1 MYGLI
6 LRRIAAAILTISVL
20 TVFVFALLYLFPG
33 DPAERILQTRMN
45 GELPTSRD
53 TVEVLKK
60 EMGLDAPP
68 YQLYLSWASGVL
80 HGDLGYSYVTRRPV
94 ITILSE
100 SLRAT
105 GELVMISMLIVMFFG
120 LVLGFLAAWK
130 EDSWIDDM
138 LSYLAILG
146 ISVPGYVTAFVLIL
160 IFAIGLHLL
169 PVAGRS
175 GLYSMLMPAASLSF
189 GGAAMLMRMTRY
201 DILEESRQDYVLAAK
216 AKGLGEAR
224 VFFGHIFR
232 NSLPPLVT
240 YLGLELGGLFGGA
253 VIVENIFAW
262 PGIGR
267 LLVDSVQSGDVPLV
281 QASVLLIGVIFI
293 LINII
298 VDLLYTY
305 IDPRID
311 PEGVL

>member
-33 DPAERILQTRMN
+33 DPGERILQTRMN

-68 YQLYLSWASGVL
+68 YQLYLNWARGVL

-120 LVLGFLAAWK
+120 LALGFLAAWK

-189 GGAAMLMRMTRY
+189 GGIAMLMRMTRY

>member
-1 MYGLI
+1 MYRLI

-45 GELPTSRD
+45 GELPSSRD

-60 EMGLDAPP
+60 EMGLDAPS

-120 LVLGFLAAWK
+120 IALGFLSAWK

-175 GLYSMLMPAASLSF
+175 GLDSMLMPAASLSF

-224 VFFGHIFR
+224 VFTGHIFR

>member
-45 GELPTSRD
+45 GELPSSRD

-60 EMGLDAPP
+60 EMGLDAPS

-105 GELVMISMLIVMFFG
+105 GELVMISMLIVIFFG
-120 LVLGFLAAWK
+120 LALGFLSAWK

-175 GLYSMLMPAASLSF
+175 GLDSMLMPAASLSV
-189 GGAAMLMRMTRY
+189 GGVAMLMRMTRY

-224 VFFGHIFR
+224 VFTGHIFR

>member
-45 GELPTSRD
+45 GELPSSRD

-120 LVLGFLAAWK
+120 LALGFLAAWK

>member
-1 MYGLI
+1 
-6 LRRIAAAILTISVL
+6 
-20 TVFVFALLYLFPG
+20 
-33 DPAERILQTRMN
+33 
-45 GELPTSRD
+45 
-53 TVEVLKK
+53 
-60 EMGLDAPP
+60 
-68 YQLYLSWASGVL
+68 
-80 HGDLGYSYVTRRPV
+80 
-94 ITILSE
+94 
-100 SLRAT
+100 
-105 GELVMISMLIVMFFG
+105 MISMLIVMFFG
-120 LVLGFLAAWK
+120 LALGFLAAWK

>member
-120 LVLGFLAAWK
+120 LALGFLAAWK

>member
-120 LVLGFLAAWK
+120 LALGFLAAWK

-175 GLYSMLMPAASLSF
+175 GLDSMLMPAASLSF

>member
-105 GELVMISMLIVMFFG
+105 GELVMISMLIVIFFG
-120 LVLGFLAAWK
+120 IALGFLSAWK

-175 GLYSMLMPAASLSF
+175 GLDSMLMPAASLSV
-189 GGAAMLMRMTRY
+189 GGVAMLMRMTRY

>member
-6 LRRIAAAILTISVL
+6 LRRIVAAILTISVL

-120 LVLGFLAAWK
+120 LALGFLAAWK

>member
-1 MYGLI
+1 MHRLI
-6 LRRIAAAILTISVL
+6 IRRMMAAILTISVL
-20 TVFVFALLYLFPG
+20 TIFVFALLYLFPG

-45 GELPTSRD
+45 GELPSSRD

-60 EMGLDAPP
+60 EMGLDAPS
-68 YQLYLSWASGVL
+68 YQLYLNWAGGVL

-94 ITILSE
+94 ITILRE
-100 SLRAT
+100 SILAT

-120 LVLGFLAAWK
+120 LALGFLAAWK

-146 ISVPGYVTAFVLIL
+146 ISVPGYVTAFILIL

-175 GLYSMLMPAASLSF
+175 GLDSMLMPAASLSV
-189 GGAAMLMRMTRY
+189 GGVAMLMRMTRY

-216 AKGLGEAR
+216 AKGLSEAR
-224 VFFGHIFR
+224 VFTGHIFR

-281 QASVLLIGVIFI
+281 QACVLLIGVIFI

>member
-80 HGDLGYSYVTRRPV
+80 HGDLGYFYVTRRSV

-120 LVLGFLAAWK
+120 LALGFLAAWK

>member
-6 LRRIAAAILTISVL
+6 LRRITAAILTISVL

-45 GELPTSRD
+45 GELPSSRD

-60 EMGLDAPP
+60 EMGLDAPS

-105 GELVMISMLIVMFFG
+105 GELVMISMLIVIFFG
-120 LVLGFLAAWK
+120 IALGFLSAWK

-175 GLYSMLMPAASLSF
+175 GLDSMLMPAASLSV
-189 GGAAMLMRMTRY
+189 GGVAMLMRMTRY

-224 VFFGHIFR
+224 VFTGHIFR

>member
-33 DPAERILQTRMN
+33 DPSERILQTRMN

-120 LVLGFLAAWK
+120 LALGFLAAWK

-175 GLYSMLMPAASLSF
+175 GLDSMLMPAASLSF

-224 VFFGHIFR
+224 VFTGHIFR

>member
-45 GELPTSRD
+45 GELPSSRD

-120 LVLGFLAAWK
+120 LALGFLAAWK

-175 GLYSMLMPAASLSF
+175 GLDSMLMPAASLSF

>member
-60 EMGLDAPP
+60 EMGLDAPS
-68 YQLYLSWASGVL
+68 YQLYMSWASGVL

-120 LVLGFLAAWK
+120 LALGFLAAWK

>member
-45 GELPTSRD
+45 GELPSSRD

-60 EMGLDAPP
+60 EMGLDAPS

-120 LVLGFLAAWK
+120 LALGFLAAWK

-175 GLYSMLMPAASLSF
+175 GLDSMLMPAESLSF
-189 GGAAMLMRMTRY
+189 GGVAMLMRMTRY

>member
-6 LRRIAAAILTISVL
+6 LRRIVAAILTISVL

-45 GELPTSRD
+45 GELPSSRD
-53 TVEVLKK
+53 TVEILKK
-60 EMGLDAPP
+60 EMRLDAPP
-68 YQLYLSWASGVL
+68 YQLYLSWARGVL
-80 HGDLGYSYVTRRPV
+80 DGDLGYSYVTRRPV

-120 LVLGFLAAWK
+120 LALGFLAAWK

-175 GLYSMLMPAASLSF
+175 GLDSMLMPAASLSF
-189 GGAAMLMRMTRY
+189 GGVAMLMRMTRY

>member
-120 LVLGFLAAWK
+120 LALGFLAAWK

-175 GLYSMLMPAASLSF
+175 GLDSMLMPAASLSF

-216 AKGLGEAR
+216 AKGLGEAQ
-224 VFFGHIFR
+224 VFTGHIFR

-267 LLVDSVQSGDVPLV
+267 LLVDSVQSGDVRLV
-281 QASVLLIGVIFI
+281 QASVLLIGLIFI

>member
-60 EMGLDAPP
+60 EMGLDAPS

-120 LVLGFLAAWK
+120 LALGFLAAWK

-175 GLYSMLMPAASLSF
+175 GLDSMLMPAASLSF

>member
-6 LRRIAAAILTISVL
+6 LRRITAAILTISVL

-45 GELPTSRD
+45 GELPSSRD

-60 EMGLDAPP
+60 EMGLDAPS

-120 LVLGFLAAWK
+120 LALGFLAAWK

>member
-1 MYGLI
+1 
-6 LRRIAAAILTISVL
+6 
-20 TVFVFALLYLFPG
+20 
-33 DPAERILQTRMN
+33 MN

-120 LVLGFLAAWK
+120 LALGFLAAWK